1 MKTRASGF
9 TLLEISLALAAGA
22 IILIAIYGV
31 FSRAIHLRNDATERT
46 RLVRVQA
53 HALNILR
60 SDLRGARISGG
71 SLASVLSTTAQSQ
84 TGGFPGYLKFT
95 TTTARDSAKD
105 DEIAN
110 ADLQQVAYYL
120 TTDPDA
126 KDTRAGLLV
135 RTVDG
140 NLLAPVQTTTLP
152 EEPLLGG
159 IESMEVSFFDG
170 TDWTDTWEAS
180 QDDPTLPQA
189 VRVRLQPAAAN
200 LGDAKPP
207 VMEVLVPWTTQASTG
222 AAAAAPTAPEGE
234 NPPP

>member
-1 MKTRASGF
+1 MKTRTAGF
-9 TLLEISLALAAGA
+9 TLMEISLALAAGA
-22 IILIAIYGV
+22 VILIAIYGV
-31 FSRAIHLRNDATERT
+31 FSRAIHMRNDATERT

-60 SDLRGARISGG
+60 NDLRGARISGG
-71 SLASVLSTTAQSQ
+71 ALASVLTSSAQSQ

-105 DEIAN
+105 DEVVN
-110 ADLQQVAYYL
+110 ADVQQVEYYL
-120 TTDPDA
+120 TTDPDS
-126 KDTRAGLLV
+126 KDSRAGLLV

-140 NLLAPVQTTTLP
+140 DLLAPVRTTPT

-159 IESMEVSFFDG
+159 IESMEISFFDG

-189 VRVRLQPAAAN
+189 VRVRLQPASAN
-200 LGDAKPP
+200 VGDPKLP
-207 VMEVLVPWTTQASTG
+207 VIEVLVPWTTQASMG
-222 AAAAAPTAPEGE
+222 SAATAPSSPEGGT
-234 NPPP
+234 PPP